1 MVLLGIFSPDVLQKN
16 FVELLGRYL
25 CLFTG
30 VPEVV
35 VDKIC
40 LVNCLVKYFLGVLL
54 DIFIEQLLIAL
65 VLDHVTDS
73 LVFEPQIL
81 VEVLCYHE

>member
-1 MVLLGIFSPDVLQKN
+1 MVFLGVFSPVVPQIK
-16 FVELLGRYL
+16 FVELLGGYL
-25 CLFTG
+25 SVVTG